1 MREFTNLAWPET
13 PFGADKR
20 PFPKRVFLAAST
32 AVQWADDGDRAVP
45 MAAGMVY
52 LPVHRTKTQL
62 LDPARFHFGYRAFV
76 LTHETDAPAIA
87 EAIDGHLVQARR
99 HAAAVAA
106 HDYLDDAAGLLRW
119 TSTHTAGIA
128 SVAAA
133 WEDRANPERSTAAL
147 IETARDLTP
156 HEPKL
161 TQACEAHGLKITEGY
176 GGLPI
181 PFDAQAAYDTL
192 IDTDDPPTDDE
203 RETIVQSLAHG
214 AVYQALAVALLA
226 AYAIERAMWDVPL
239 PVGALMD
246 AVTWDV
252 FPRVRLAP
260 QPAAASQ
267 Q

>member
-13 PFGADKR
+13 PFGADTR

-45 MAAGMVY
+45 MAAAMVY
-52 LPVHRTKTQL
+52 LPLHRTKARQ
-62 LDPARFHFGYRAFV
+62 LDPATFHFGYRAFV
-76 LTHETDAPAIA
+76 LTAETDAATIA
-87 EAIDGHLVQARR
+87 AAIDGHLVQARR
-99 HAAAVAA
+99 LAVVVAA
-106 HDYLDDAAGLLRW
+106 HDYLDDAAGLLQW

-133 WEDRANPERSTAAL
+133 WENRASTERGTAAL
-147 IETARDLTP
+147 LETARDLTP

-161 TQACEAHGLKITEGY
+161 FQACEVHGLAVTEGY

-181 PFDAQAAYDTL
+181 TFDAQAAYEAF
-192 IDTDDPPTDDE
+192 IDADDPPTDDE
-203 RETIVQSLAHG
+203 REAIVQSLAHG

-226 AYAIERAMWDVPL
+226 AKGMERAEWDAPL

-252 FPRVRLAP
+252 FPRVRRAP

-267 Q
+267 L